1 MNRPTR
7 QQAIGLCL
15 LLLIGSSEGMRVN
28 NSISLNNDVNESAAA
43 IQSHVAKQMSAL
55 QAKNAAN
62 EDAKWKVGWFRNFNR
77 SACPADMSIDKIE
90 KRFAAKSKELQTT
103 ANAVASSPLLAGK
116 GLGMVKELVMRAKGL
131 QLCSAAEKARP
142 ELKDLVENPDSGV
155 RAQLAQVHQT
165 FAAMFNKSGVVSWS
179 PDLAI
184 GCTMDLK
191 VVDSSNEKGADV
203 LKAFQKSFYG
213 ERCDVAAYQAK
224 QPAKSRGIL
233 ESFDEKFKKV
243 GVEAASGESVDEIIE
258 ELVDEA
264 KQSNDDV
271 DASSLMEL
279 GDGANEEALRSFILT
294 FIIVVIVIFAILALI
309 ACYQGGALPTAF
321 Y

>member
-1 MNRPTR
+1 
-7 QQAIGLCL
+7 
-15 LLLIGSSEGMRVN
+15 
-28 NSISLNNDVNESAAA
+28 
-43 IQSHVAKQMSAL
+43 MSAL
-55 QAKNAAN
+55 QATNAAN
-62 EDAKWKVGWFRNFNR
+62 EDAKWKVGWFRKFNR
-77 SACPADMSIDKIE
+77 SACPADMSIDDIA
-90 KRFAAKSKELQTT
+90 KRFAYKSKKLQTT

-116 GLGMVKELVMRAKGL
+116 GLGMVKQLVMRAKGL

-155 RAQLAQVHQT
+155 NAQLAQVHQT

-191 VVDSSNEKGADV
+191 VVAPSNEKGGGV

-213 ERCDVAAYQAK
+213 EGCDVAAYQAK
-224 QPAKSRGIL
+224 QPATSRGIL
-233 ESFDEKFKKV
+233 ERFDEVFKRFKV
-243 GVEAASGESVDEIIE
+243 AVEAANGESADEIIE

-279 GDGANEEALRSFILT
+279 GAGANEEVLRSFVLEPNIAVWVIMFILLSLLS
-294 FIIVVIVIFAILALI
+294 FISAWN
-309 ACYQGGALPTAF
+309 GWSDEE
-321 Y
+321 